1 MKNYLFIGLFFIAIS
16 GIYNEC
22 DAQIDCQFAY
32 YYLNGDAIDYY
43 WHHYDGILHGTMP
56 TIDRFGNINN
66 ALEFNGMSD
75 YVLLP
80 SLFDK
85 QERVVDLWFLAENI
99 GLSEQTIYASDCNS
113 LQYGRTLI
121 SVNSVGGTKLNFD
134 AGGSQF
140 SYPIIENQ
148 WYRATISVGVDSTKF
163 YLNGLLISAQVT
175 GIMHSTNGLN
185 QTVLGSNH
193 MANANFF
200 KGKIDSLV
208 IYVCPISG
216 QFFGINL
223 NERDI
228 RSPISIF
235 PNPATNTLYLDGLA
249 NTTTAEVYDVSGK
262 ILFTKQLITNQLD
275 ISTLAKGLYF
285 IKHTTA
291 EGSVVRKFVKE

>member
-1 MKNYLFIGLFFIAIS
+1 MKNYLFFGLFLIAIS
-16 GIYNEC
+16 GIYKDC
-22 DAQIDCQFAY
+22 DAQLECQFAD
-32 YYLNGDAIDYY
+32 YYLNGDAIDSY
-43 WHHYDGILHGTMP
+43 WRHFDGILHGTMP
-56 TIDRFGNINN
+56 TTDRLGNINN
-66 ALEFNGMSD
+66 AIEFNGTSD

-85 QERVVDLWFLAENI
+85 QERAVDLWFLAENI
-99 GLSEQTIYASDCNS
+99 GLSEQTIYVSDCNS

-121 SVNSVGGTKLNFD
+121 SVTSVGGTKVNFD

-148 WYRATISVGVDSTKF
+148 WYRATLSVGVDSTKF

-175 GIMHSTNGLN
+175 GFMHSTDGLN

-193 MANANFF
+193 KANANFF
-200 KGKIDSLV
+200 RGKIDSLL
-208 IYVCPISG
+208 IYQCAITG

-223 NERDI
+223 IERDI
-228 RSPISIF
+228 ISSVSVF
-235 PNPATNTLYLDGLA
+235 PNPAKNTLYLDGLA

-262 ILFTKQLITNQLD
+262 LLLTKQLTINNID
-275 ISTLAKGLYF
+275 ISSLAKGLYF
-285 IKHTTA
+285 IKLSTK